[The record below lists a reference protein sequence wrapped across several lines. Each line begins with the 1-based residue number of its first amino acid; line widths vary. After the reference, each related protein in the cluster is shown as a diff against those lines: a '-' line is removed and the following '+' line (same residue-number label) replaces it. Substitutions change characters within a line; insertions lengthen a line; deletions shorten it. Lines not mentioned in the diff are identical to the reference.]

1 MSYQALYRTYRPTS
15 FEEVA
20 GQKHV
25 VMTLM
30 NAVKQ
35 NKVAHAYLFCGPRGT
50 GKTSIARLLA
60 KTLNCENQ
68 ESAPCNT
75 CSNCLSSRE
84 GTHQDIVEIDAASN
98 SGVDQIRDLIEKV
111 KYSPIQ
117 GRLKVYIIDE
127 VHMLSPGAFNA
138 LLKTLEEPPGHVVFV
153 LATTEPHKVLP
164 TIISRCQ
171 RYDFS
176 KVRDDEIISRMKH
189 VLGIEKVEVE
199 EDALRLI
206 ATLADGGMRDALSI
220 LDQCIAYAQNKI
232 TAQHVNDIY
241 GITTVTQKIELLDS
255 VFGQDA
261 KKLLSLIQEYN
272 EKGIDVRRLT
282 SDLIEVLKE
291 GVIYNYTKDETLLKI
306 LSATEAK
313 ELILKIDVQSALG
326 MVDVLMET
334 TTSYRNASN
343 VTSYF
348 EVAVLKM
355 MAISDK
361 GVMGQVNPVIKDVVK
376 KEIVKEEKLQTEV
389 KTKEIE
395 PVKKVTK
402 KKETKEELSIEFV
415 LGLLVQA
422 NKETKEND
430 RQQWKLLDSK
440 VNDLEHARWAR
451 LLVDASV
458 EASGD
463 DFVLLVC
470 DTEITASQINESENN
485 KALYTFVKEQLAL
498 DKMIYAVS
506 QDSFMRVTSEFRER
520 YQNQTLPEK
529 IFVERYPEAEQE
541 VKKTKVEQLE
551 DLFGDRLEVIDE

>member
-402 KKETKEELSIEFV
+402 KKEIKEELSIEFV